1 MRIPLLILFMVMLS
15 PLYGQSLKI
24 MTYNIRYDNTADG
37 VNQWVNRKE
46 KVANLIRQNNPDLVG
61 VQEALLHQLHDL
73 VLLLPDY
80 TYYGAG
86 REDGKEKGEFSAILV
101 RHSRFGVLGDSTFWL
116 SETPQVAGSKGWDA
130 ALPRVATWAKL
141 YDKETKK
148 DFFFINTHFDHKG
161 IQARISSAA
170 SVQAYLMNLY
180 NIKPLPLIMTGDL
193 NFDRTTE
200 AYKTLTESKLLL
212 DSKPA
217 DNNEPTACGFDI
229 ANTQCT
235 GIDYILH
242 SKEIS
247 VKKYAVL
254 RDHDGKYYPSDH
266 LAVSAELEFVK
277 E

>member
-1 MRIPLLILFMVMLS
+1 MRFISFIVFMVLLS
-15 PLYGQSLKI
+15 PIYAQSLKV
-24 MTYNIRYDNTADG
+24 MTYNIRYDNKEDG

-61 VQEALLHQLHDL
+61 LQEALIHQLRDL

-101 RHSRFGVLGDSTFWL
+101 RHSRFGVLADSTFWL
-116 SETPQVAGSKGWDA
+116 SETPGIAGSKGWDA
-130 ALPRVATWAKL
+130 ALPRVATWTKL

-148 DFFFINTHFDHKG
+148 EFFYINTHFDHQG
-161 IQARISSAA
+161 IQARISSAT
-170 SVQAYLMNLY
+170 SIRAYLTQVY
-180 NIKPLPLIMTGDL
+180 GKKPLPLILTGDL

-200 AYKTLTESKLLL
+200 AYKALTESNLMA

-217 DNNEPTACGFDI
+217 DNNEPTACGFDVT
-229 ANTQCT
+229 NKECSS
-235 GIDYILH
+235 IDYILH
-242 SKEIS
+242 SKETT

-254 RDHDGKYYPSDH
+254 HENDGKYYPSDH
-266 LAVSAELEFVK
+266 LPVLVELEFEK